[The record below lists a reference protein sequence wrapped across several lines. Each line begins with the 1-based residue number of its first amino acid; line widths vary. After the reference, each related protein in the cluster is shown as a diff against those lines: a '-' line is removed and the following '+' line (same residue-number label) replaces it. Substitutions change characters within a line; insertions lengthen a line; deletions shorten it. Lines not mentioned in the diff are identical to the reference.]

1 MADGGTGAGF
11 SSLNPMM
18 APRSV
23 AVIGASDDPTR
34 IGGRPLSYMIAR
46 GFAGPVWPV
55 NPRRDR
61 VQGPEQGHAVGPG
74 VHAGVRHL
82 GALRLDVQ
90 ALEHVHLVLVPG
102 VDGTDREAHAVTLA
116 GPACRA
122 RARMPVR

>member
-46 GFAGPVWPV
+46 GFATAATLLFLVLILFVIARKLGGQEAGQLTPRQARQRTVRS
-55 NPRRDR
+55 RRDMRR
-61 VQGPEQGHAVGPG
+61 VEANHAAITEQLAE
-74 VHAGVRHL
+74 
-82 GALRLDVQ
+82 LRT
-90 ALEHVHLVLVPG
+90 PPS
-102 VDGTDREAHAVTLA
+102 T
-116 GPACRA
+116 PARTHQEK
-122 RARMPVR
+122 